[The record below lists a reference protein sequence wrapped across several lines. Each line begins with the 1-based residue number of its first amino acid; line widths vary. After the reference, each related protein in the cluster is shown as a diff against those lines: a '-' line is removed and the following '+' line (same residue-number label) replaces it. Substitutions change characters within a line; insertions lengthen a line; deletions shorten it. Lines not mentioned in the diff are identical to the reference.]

1 MYSACVYHLGKEPGP
16 VVSESSL
23 SSLFSCTFWYFMP
36 SSPSSSSSDT
46 AKLYTLQRIRL
57 AAASRAFYMLSC
69 CLLYFRTVASVTHCT
84 RRHRWLSLRRLFGYH
99 NNNTAQIEIKYEKNS
114 KATWRPC
121 NKTSVSVCVR
131 TRCHRVARKKK
142 KKNTNA
148 KKLRQ
153 RVNKTRDR
161 GFVLWGWWIY
171 VECTK

>member
-114 KATWRPC
+114 KATWQPC

-142 KKNTNA
+142 KKIQMRRNWD
-148 KKLRQ
+148 KES
-153 RVNKTRDR
+153 TRRETGDLFF
-161 GFVLWGWWIY
+161 GGGGY
-171 VECTK
+171 M